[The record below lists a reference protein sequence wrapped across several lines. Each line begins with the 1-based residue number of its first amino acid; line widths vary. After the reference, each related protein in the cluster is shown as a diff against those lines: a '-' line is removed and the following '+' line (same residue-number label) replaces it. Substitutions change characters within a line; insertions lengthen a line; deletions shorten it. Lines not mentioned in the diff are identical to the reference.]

1 MTSVDSDTRPRPA
14 TGGPPVIQLD
24 LDNRISS
31 TGTETKAHNV
41 QTGTVFNMD
50 FQKMQQEANYN
61 SLLGQFQKQ
70 LHMSSQSTQ
79 SSKPVK
85 VQKLASK

>member
-1 MTSVDSDTRPRPA
+1 MCFQKKFKRRVSKSVDSDTRPRPT

-31 TGTETKAHNV
+31 TGTEKKAHNA

-50 FQKMQQEANYN
+50 FQKMQQVHTPSAFLIDG
-61 SLLGQFQKQ
+61 SAIL
-70 LHMSSQSTQ
+70 
-79 SSKPVK
+79 
-85 VQKLASK
+85 

>member
-1 MTSVDSDTRPRPA
+1 VTSVDSDTRPRPA

-50 FQKMQQEANYN
+50 FQKMQQVHPPSRVFLVDGSAILW
-61 SLLGQFQKQ
+61 SLSVILGRR
-70 LHMSSQSTQ
+70 H
-79 SSKPVK
+79 
-85 VQKLASK
+85 